1 MAPPEQGWPG
11 AARTLG
17 GVDRNE
23 KGRPKVIVVLPAY
36 NAEKTLAR
44 TLRDIPAASV
54 DEVILVDDF
63 SLDGTLALAASLGL
77 TPIAHHAN
85 RGYGANQK
93 TCYRE
98 ALARDADVVV
108 MLHPDYQ
115 YDPRLIPHFT
125 RFLAEGYFDVMLG
138 NRIRSRR
145 EALDGGMPAYKY
157 YANRVL
163 TLMQNV
169 LSGQNLGEWHTGYR
183 AFTREVLEQV
193 PFESF
198 SDDFVFDTEMLF
210 AVVELGFR
218 LGEVPVPVRY
228 FAEASSINAW
238 RSVVYGLS
246 TLRVALGF
254 ALRRLFGGGA
264 ACGRR
269 SRGGRKPT

>member
-1 MAPPEQGWPG
+1 MDTPE
-11 AARTLG
+11 R
-17 GVDRNE
+17 
-23 KGRPKVIVVLPAY
+23 GRPKVIAVLPAY

-44 TLRDIPAASV
+44 TLRDIPPGSV

-63 SLDGTLALAASLGL
+63 SLDGTVALATSLGL
-77 TPIAHHAN
+77 VPIAHREN

-98 ALARDADVVV
+98 ALNRGADVVV

-115 YDPRLIPHFT
+115 YDPRLISHFT

-157 YANRVL
+157 YANRLL
-163 TLMQNV
+163 TLVQNV

-210 AVVELGFR
+210 AVVERGFR

-246 TLRVALGF
+246 TLRVAVGF
-254 ALRRLFGGGA
+254 ALRRAVGSSAGR
-264 ACGRR
+264 GRR
-269 SRGGRKPT
+269 SRAGRKPT